1 MEERS
6 LKDKITTS
14 TVTLFVAGILAAFLW
29 LQTGLPVLTKSFD
42 LRGEEWANIGGF
54 FSTLL
59 IMASLR
65 HMSNGNALMR
75 VRTWMVPSVFLIMSG
90 AIFSLHALKPVQTG
104 VFLYAFS
111 QYYLLKSYQEYHA
124 ERFIVVSFIFLGA
137 ASIFYPPLVYL
148 SVLYLVSML
157 VQLRAFMPRTILA
170 GIFGLIVPIEFY
182 VVFLFLTGNPNQ
194 IFNYFD
200 GIFKIENLV
209 IPKWTLV
216 QMVNLGFVIVP
227 FLIGCIHYAHTN
239 FNDKIRTRMYFYV
252 IILQTA
258 GLLVLLALHPLNYN
272 ELLPFI
278 VMECSPVVG
287 HYLVFSRG
295 KVGDIFF
302 ILIIL
307 LTLAVAGFNIWAI
320 SLHYS

>member
-1 MEERS
+1 M
-6 LKDKITTS
+6 KDRITTS
-14 TVTLFVAGILAAFLW
+14 TATLFVAGLLAALLW
-29 LQTGLPVLTKSFD
+29 LQTGLPVLTQSLD
-42 LRGEEWANIGGF
+42 LEREKWLNAGGF
-54 FSTLL
+54 FTTLL

-75 VRTWMVPSVFLIMSG
+75 VRTWMVPSIFLIMSG
-90 AIFSLHALKPVQTG
+90 VIFSLHVLRPVQAG

-137 ASIFYPPLVYL
+137 ASIFYPPLIYL
-148 SVLYLVSML
+148 TVLYLVSML

-182 VVFLFLTGNPNQ
+182 VVFLFLMGKPNQ
-194 IFNYFD
+194 IYNFFD
-200 GIFKIENLV
+200 SILKFENLI
-209 IPKWTLV
+209 IPEWTLTE
-216 QMVNLGFVIVP
+216 MVNLGFVIVL

-239 FNDKIRTRMYFYV
+239 FNDKIRTRMYFYI

-258 GLLVLLALHPLNYN
+258 GLLALLALHPLNYN
-272 ELLPFI
+272 DILPFV

-295 KVGDIFF
+295 KVGGAFF

-307 LTLAVAGFNIWAI
+307 LTIAVAGFNIWTT